1 MYEFFLEML
10 TTAKKPMLKVEAVA
24 NSCVKSAFNLQSP
37 VIISVTDI
45 GRVSRMISKY
55 KPYSQVIVISK
66 SERLANQSCLS
77 RSLNGLVVNDI
88 KNVNLMIISL
98 MKIMREAG
106 DVVENDDIVFVSG
119 VMDD

>member
-1 MYEFFLEML
+1 ML